1 MADMKDLA
9 IDHLQLFARV
19 AALGSLSAV
28 ARERDA
34 PASQVSRA
42 LARATPGYLV
52 SAGAPRH
59 PDELLQL
66 WLFTNSAATHLIHW
80 PFIVDAKPLQISA
93 QGFGAS
99 SPASTHS
106 KLP

>member
-9 IDHLQLFARV
+9 IDGLQLFARV
-19 AALGSLSAV
+19 AALGSLSAG

-34 PASQVSRA
+34 PASPVSRA
-42 LARATPGYLV
+42 LARAVPGYGV
-52 SAGAPRH
+52 SAGAPCH
-59 PDELLQL
+59 PDELRQL
-66 WLFTNSAATHLIHW
+66 WLITHSAATHLIHW

-99 SPASTHS
+99 SPASTHC
-106 KLP
+106 